1 VTNRSAQQVHAV
13 QHGELPPSGPPD
25 DPFHCALIDN
35 VHPPAWH
42 NPKFAG
48 KYNLV
53 VIGAG
58 PAGVTAAREA
68 VALGAKVALIEHDLI
83 GGDRLNVGCVPSKAI
98 IRTGRLYAEMR
109 DAENFGA
116 QVPDNI
122 CIGFSTVMERMRR
135 IQARLSRA
143 SAARRLS
150 EVGIDVYFSEARF
163 TGTDTIAA
171 GGELLRFRKALI
183 ATGARPLTS
192 RIPGLAAAGY
202 LTNENVF
209 NLTECPR
216 RLLVVGGGPLGC
228 ELAQAFCR
236 FGSHVI
242 IAQDDPT
249 FLPNEERD
257 AAQILSDALARD
269 GVEIHLNTEVVAVRM
284 KAGQKVAELVSGGNK
299 ISVSVDE
306 ILTGIGRT
314 PNVERMNLEA
324 AGVQYDIHT
333 GILVNDFLQTTNAR
347 IYAAGDVCLKH
358 KFTHTADA
366 SARIAVQNALFLG
379 RKRLSALTIPWC
391 TYTDPEIAH
400 VGLYVREA
408 RQKGIPVKTFTILM
422 HDVDRAV
429 TDGEEDGFVKIH
441 VRDGT
446 DRILGATVVACHAGE
461 MINGLSLAIDA
472 RIGLRALAQVIHTY
486 PTQAEAIKMAA
497 DAYTRTRLTPT
508 LKSLT
513 RRWLAW

>member
-1 VTNRSAQQVHAV
+1 M
-13 QHGELPPSGPPD
+13 E
-25 DPFHCALIDN
+25 
-35 VHPPAWH
+35 
-42 NPKFAG
+42 
-48 KYNLV
+48 
-53 VIGAG
+53 
-58 PAGVTAAREA
+58 
-68 VALGAKVALIEHDLI
+68 
-83 GGDRLNVGCVPSKAI
+83 
-98 IRTGRLYAEMR
+98 
-109 DAENFGA
+109 
-116 QVPDNI
+116 
-122 CIGFSTVMERMRR
+122 STD
-135 IQARLSRA
+135 
-143 SAARRLS
+143 
-150 EVGIDVYFSEARF
+150 GI
-163 TGTDTIAA
+163 
-171 GGELLRFRKALI
+171 
-183 ATGARPLTS
+183 
-192 RIPGLAAAGY
+192 
-202 LTNENVF
+202 
-209 NLTECPR
+209 
-216 RLLVVGGGPLGC
+216 
-228 ELAQAFCR
+228 
-236 FGSHVI
+236 
-242 IAQDDPT
+242 
-249 FLPNEERD
+249 
-257 AAQILSDALARD
+257 
-269 GVEIHLNTEVVAVRM
+269 EIHLNTEVVAVRT

-306 ILTGIGRT
+306 ILTGIGRA
-314 PNVERMNLEA
+314 PNVERMNLEV

-333 GILVNDFLQTTNAR
+333 GILVNNFLQTTNAR

-366 SARIAVQNALFLG
+366 SARIAVQNALCLG

-408 RQKGIPVKTFTILM
+408 RRKSIPVKTFTILM

-446 DRILGATVVACHAGE
+446 DRILGATVVASHAGE
-461 MINGLSLAIDA
+461 MINGLSLAINA